1 MNKLLSALLLS
12 LISVPALAIDASI
25 ITQPHMTYV
34 STNADRTANWMNP
47 NGVIYVIDGKEALAA
62 GVPADFVGYY
72 YGGDFGSGIG
82 MVPAATAPTTTVVP
96 TLSTNE
102 AITNVVPGTVES
114 VATPILQE
122 PLDIYNYAYVSTNAD
137 GTANWVN
144 AAGETIQLSGKDLL
158 AAGVPADF
166 VGFYYGGDFGSG
178 YGMVSATQPINEVM
192 TGVLPGTVNSL
203 QPAPISYVEP
213 TVTQT
218 TVSPNVT
225 YSQKELVVS
234 PNGESG
240 FGSYKRYGF
249 DKESYKFTDKNNL
262 QRK

>member
-25 ITQPHMTYV
+25 ITQSHMTYV

-72 YGGDFGSGIG
+72 YGGDFGSGYG
-82 MVPAATAPTTTVVP
+82 MIPATPTTTDV
-96 TLSTNE
+96 
-102 AITNVVPGTVES
+102 ITNVVPGTVES
-114 VATPILQE
+114 LATPVLQE
-122 PLDIYNYAYVSTNAD
+122 PLDIYNYAYVNTNAD
-137 GTANWVN
+137 GTANWVDSTG
-144 AAGETIQLSGKDLL
+144 ATLQFSGKDLL

-166 VGFYYGGDFGSG
+166 VGYYYGGDFGSG
-178 YGMVSATQPINEVM
+178 YGVVSATQPVSEVM

-203 QPAPISYVEP
+203 QPAPISYVAP

-234 PNGESG
+234 PNGETG